1 MITNPVIVNFS
12 AEQLR
17 PAADAL
23 ETAALALETLV
34 ARYDDWEIGKAVSG
48 LTADEMMDTIDDR
61 ATEEGRPKYI
71 PAYMANF
78 INNARGMI
86 EQFNA
91 PIPNG
96 NGMTLRKQLRYMA
109 TNPKNPLLK

>member
-23 ETAALALETLV
+23 ETAALTLETLV
-34 ARYDDWEIGKAVSG
+34 ARYEDWQVEKAIGDLTPQDMTDTVDDKA
-48 LTADEMMDTIDDR
+48 A
-61 ATEEGRPKYI
+61 EEGRPIYT

-78 INNARGMI
+78 IANARVMI
-86 EQFNA
+86 EQFNT
-91 PIPNG
+91 PIPNS

-109 TNPKNPLLK
+109 TNPRNPLLK